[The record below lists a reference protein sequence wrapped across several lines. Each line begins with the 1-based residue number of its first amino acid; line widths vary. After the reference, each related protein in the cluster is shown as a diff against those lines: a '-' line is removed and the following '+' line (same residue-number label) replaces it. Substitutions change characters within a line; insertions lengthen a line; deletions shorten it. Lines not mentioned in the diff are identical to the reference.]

1 MNGVLHSSLV
11 TLQEIQV
18 ISFKC
23 VCGGGGDGVYVCER
37 ESGGEGRRG
46 SGRERGSTQA
56 CLKDGGQP
64 QGVTFRNF
72 DPPSFETRSHQTTL
86 YSALSAPRNPYKMI
100 KGGRLGKSKLLD
112 KKTNHFLFSLE

>member
-72 DPPSFETRSHQTTL
+72 DPPPLRQDLIKPHYTV
-86 YSALSAPRNPYKMI
+86 PYQLPGIHTK
-100 KGGRLGKSKLLD
+100 
-112 KKTNHFLFSLE
+112 